1 MTLSAPM
8 APLGRFQRWINWSA
22 GKDLHR
28 PDKLKKIPRNPRTGA
43 PCAAND
49 PLAWCSYEEALTAAQ
64 QRGHGVGFCFT
75 QGDGLFFLDMDNCL
89 DQATGQWS
97 PIAQHLMAVWGGH
110 AAIEVSQSGRG
121 LHIFG
126 WASSIPEHGCK
137 NIPLGLELYHT
148 DRFVAFTDRQS
159 VGQIGTADLSAP
171 LAGVI
176 QAYFQ
181 RTAASRNVVDWT
193 DTGAPHADGAHA
205 DDGELLRIMLRSGK
219 KSAAAMFNAENHVTF
234 EDLWTANAEK
244 LSRKWPSQNGYDS
257 FDRSNADSALASLLV
272 FWTAGNCERVER
284 LMRQSALLREKW
296 DERED
301 YLERTILRAC
311 STVKDRAEPRDM
323 GKVPTIA
330 IVPGELHRAATEGEN
345 ALIAA
350 GIHIYQRE
358 GLVRPVIGEVA
369 ASGGYKTKVAR
380 LVPVTVPLMLDY
392 LSRFAHFQKF
402 DARKQMAVRAHPPE
416 PVAKM
421 ILAREGEW
429 SFPHLIGVITAP
441 TLRPDGSLFATPGYD
456 QATRLLLMS
465 PPEMPVIPEAPSQ
478 SDALTALAKLG
489 RLLKDFPFADAASRS
504 VAYSALISA
513 VVRGALPVVPLHAIT
528 APTSGSGKSF
538 LVDLVAAILMGDRA
552 PVLSA
557 AEKVEETE
565 KRLTGA
571 LLDGSPI
578 IALDNVNA
586 DLYSDLLAQAVE
598 RPLISVRPLGTSV
611 MRKIESRATIFATG
625 NNLRLV
631 SDMARRT
638 VVCSLDPEMERP
650 ELRKFDAN
658 PFADALAHRGEFL
671 AAALTIVRAYVAAG
685 MPDKLSAL
693 NSFEAWSDMV
703 RSALVWLGQADPV
716 ETQERARAV
725 DPSINQLGAI
735 LSALHGA
742 VGTAHLLTKVI
753 IETAN
758 VANASGIGHKNE
770 NLRDAL
776 LAIASDNHN
785 AINAQRLGTFLG
797 RHEGRIVG
805 GYRLERQ
812 MDGKTQQPKWASILL
827 DKGGGSGG

>member
-1 MTLSAPM
+1 M
-8 APLGRFQRWINWSA
+8 APLGQNVRWINWRFEA
-22 GKDLHR
+22 DARR
-28 PDKLKKIPRNPRTGA
+28 PDKPRKVPISPRTGYGCKPTDPA
-43 PCAAND
+43 NWCTYEVALAA
-49 PLAWCSYEEALTAAQ
+49 AIS
-64 QRGHGVGFCFT
+64 RGHGLGYVFHEA
-75 QGDGLFFLDMDNCL
+75 DGYWFLDIDNCL
-89 DQATGQWS
+89 QPDGQWNDL
-97 PIAQHLMAVWGGH
+97 AKHLMRIWDGH
-110 AAIEVSQSGRG
+110 AAIEVSQSGKG

-126 WASSIPEHGCK
+126 YASQIPEHGCR
-137 NIPLGLELYHT
+137 NIPLGLELYHHE
-148 DRFVAFTDRQS
+148 RFVAFTDKGS
-159 VGQIGTADLSAP
+159 AGAIDADTSET
-171 LAGVI
+171 LAQVV
-176 QAYFQ
+176 AEWFP
-181 RTAASRNVVDWT
+181 RTSASRDVVDWT
-193 DTGAPHADGAHA
+193 DTGSPHPGGAHE
-205 DDGELLRIMLRSGK
+205 DDEKLLKIMMASGQK
-219 KSAAAMFNAENHVTF
+219 TAGAFFNDSHVAF
-234 EDLWTANAEK
+234 ADLWNADAEK
-244 LSRKWPSQNGYDS
+244 LSKRWPGQNGADS
-257 FDRSNADSALASLLV
+257 FDRSSVDSALASQLA

-284 LMRQSALLREKW
+284 LMRKSALARDKW

-301 YLERTILRAC
+301 YLERTILRAVAKV
-311 STVKDRAEPRDM
+311 SNRAGPRHVAT
-323 GKVPTIA
+323 VPTIA
-330 IVPGELHRAATEGEN
+330 IVPGEWHRAATEGEN

-350 GIHIYQRE
+350 NVPIYQRE

-369 ASGGYKTKVAR
+369 ASGGHKTKVAR
-380 LVPVTVPLMLDY
+380 LAPITVPLMLDY
-392 LSRFAHFQKF
+392 LSRFAHFEKF
-402 DARKQMAVRAHPPE
+402 DARKQEAVRAHPPE

-441 TLRPDGSLFATPGYD
+441 TLRPDGSLLATPGYD
-456 QATRLLLMS
+456 PTTRLLLVS

-478 SDALTALAKLG
+478 SDAFAALAKLG
-489 RLLKDFPFADAASRS
+489 CLLKDFPFADEASRS

-557 AEKVEETE
+557 AEKVEETD

-598 RPLISVRPLGTSV
+598 RPLIALRPLGTSV

-638 VVCSLDPEMERP
+638 VVCSLDPGLERP

-685 MPDKLSAL
+685 MPGKLSAL

-716 ETQERARAV
+716 ATQERARAV
-725 DPSINQLGAI
+725 DPTINQLGAI
-735 LSALHGA
+735 LSALHDA
-742 VGTAHLLTKVI
+742 VGGTHLLTKAI
-753 IETAN
+753 IEAAN
-758 VANASGIGHKNE
+758 LPNANGIGHKNE
-770 NLRDAL
+770 GLRDAL
-776 LAIASDNHN
+776 LAVAPDNHN

-812 MDGKTQQPKWASILL
+812 MDGKAQQPKWASILVNNCR
-827 DKGGGSGG
+827 GSGG